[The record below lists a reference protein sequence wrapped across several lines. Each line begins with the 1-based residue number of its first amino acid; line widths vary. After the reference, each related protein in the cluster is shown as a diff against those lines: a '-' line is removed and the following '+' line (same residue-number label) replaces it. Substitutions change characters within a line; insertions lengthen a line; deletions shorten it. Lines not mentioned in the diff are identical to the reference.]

1 MKLYGLSALSD
12 FWGDFIVYRNLKPAD
27 QRLPAL
33 DDLRGKLSLLPGVV
47 PRKNESDYARVVVEI
62 LEQARKL
69 TAPGADIRRVIFLG
83 DTRLLDSTAFANICA
98 AGGWPGIAFIGAE
111 APRMGE
117 APSMGEAPRMGE
129 TSAPPNVELETM
141 SGGQVLYLSNRWAA
155 LDDTF
160 REFVAAQGFPIDE
173 HTALLIDMDKTALGA
188 RGRNAAV
195 IDNVRVQAVE
205 ETVAGLLGEDFD
217 PQGFRA
223 AYDLLV
229 QPEFHPFTGDNQD
242 YLAYTC
248 LVLGSGLEKLDR
260 LAGRIRVGEM
270 REFRQFIA
278 EVDARSSALSPSL
291 AAIHKE
297 IFTNVRAGDPTP
309 FKPFRYNEFRIT
321 SARMG
326 CLPDEAPLAQFLGEE
341 ILLTREVRD
350 LALDWRARGALVFG
364 LSDKPDEASLPTPEL
379 AAQGYVPLHRKQTH
393 TVGV

>member
-1 MKLYGLSALSD
+1 MKLYGLSALAD

-33 DDLRGKLSLLPGVV
+33 DDLRGELSLSPCIV
-47 PRKNESDYARVVVEI
+47 PRKNETDYARVVVRI

-69 TAPGADIRRVIFLG
+69 TAPGADIQRVIFLG
-83 DTRLLDSTAFANICA
+83 DTRLLDSTAFANLCA
-98 AGGWPGIAFIGAE
+98 AGGWPGLAFIGAE
-111 APRMGE
+111 NA
-117 APSMGEAPRMGE
+117 
-129 TSAPPNVELETM
+129 APPNVELETM

-160 REFVAAQGFPIDE
+160 REFVAAQGFPINE

-195 IDNVRVQAVE
+195 IDNARVQAVE
-205 ETVAGLLGEDFD
+205 ETVAGLLGGDFD

-248 LVLGSGLEKLDR
+248 LILGSGLETLDS
-260 LAGRIRVGEM
+260 LVGRIRGGEM

-278 EVDARSSALSPSL
+278 EVDSRSLALSPSL

-297 IFTNVRAGDPTP
+297 IFANVRAGDPTP

-379 AAQGYVPLHRKQTH
+379 AAQGYVPLHHKQTH
-393 TVGV
+393 VAGE

>member
-12 FWGDFIVYRNLKPAD
+12 LWGDFIVYRNLSPAD
-27 QRLPAL
+27 QRLPVL
-33 DDLRGKLSLLPGVV
+33 GDLRASLGLSNGHI
-47 PRKNESDYARVVVEI
+47 PRKNEADYARVVVEI
-62 LEQARKL
+62 LKQARAS
-69 TAPGADIRRVIFLG
+69 TAPGVEIRRIVFLG
-83 DTRLLDSTAFANICA
+83 DTRLLDSTAFANLCA
-98 AGGWPGIAFIGAE
+98 AGSWPGLAFIGSE
-111 APRMGE
+111 TTAPFAAQTEPM
-117 APSMGEAPRMGE
+117 P
-129 TSAPPNVELETM
+129 
-141 SGGQVLYLSNRWAA
+141 GGQVLYLSNRWAA
-155 LDDTF
+155 LDDAF
-160 REFVAAQGFPIDE
+160 REFVTAQGFPVDE

-195 IDNVRVQAVE
+195 IDNARVHAVE
-205 ETVAGLLGEDFD
+205 ETVAGLLGSAFD

-248 LVLGSGLEKLDR
+248 LILGSGLETLEG
-260 LAGRIRVGEM
+260 LVSRIRVGEM

-278 EVDARSSALSPSL
+278 AVDGRCAALPSSLE
-291 AAIHKE
+291 AIHKE
-297 IFTNVRAGDPTP
+297 IFANVQAGDPTP

-326 CLPDEAPLAQFLGEE
+326 WLPEQAAVEKLLSEE
-341 ILLTREVRD
+341 IVLTREVRD
-350 LALDWRARGALVFG
+350 LARDWRKQGALVFG

-393 TVGV
+393 VVGM

>member
-27 QRLPAL
+27 RRLPAL
-33 DDLRGKLSLLPGVV
+33 DDLRGELSLSPGVI
-47 PRKNESDYARVVVEI
+47 PRKNESDYARVVVRI

-69 TAPGADIRRVIFLG
+69 TVPGADIRHVVFLG

-98 AGGWPGIAFIGAE
+98 AGGWPGLAFIGAE

-117 APSMGEAPRMGE
+117 
-129 TSAPPNVELETM
+129 TSAPPKVELETM
-141 SGGQVLYLSNRWAA
+141 PGGQVLYLSNRWAA
-155 LDDTF
+155 LDDAF
-160 REFVAAQGFPIDE
+160 REFVAAQGFPIDK

-195 IDNVRVQAVE
+195 IDNVRVQAVQ
-205 ETVAGLLGEDFD
+205 ETVAGLLGELFD
-217 PQGFRA
+217 SQGFRA
-223 AYDLLV
+223 AYDLLA

-248 LVLGSGLEKLDR
+248 LVLGSGLEKLDS
-260 LAGRIRVGEM
+260 LVGRIRGGEM

-278 EVDARSSALSPSL
+278 EVDARSSALPPSL

-297 IFTNVRAGDPTP
+297 IFANVRAGDPTP

-326 CLPDEAPLAQFLGEE
+326 CLPHEAPLVQFLGEE
-341 ILLTREVRD
+341 ILITREVRD
-350 LALDWRARGALVFG
+350 LALDWRAHGALVFG

-379 AAQGYVPLHRKQTH
+379 AAQGYVSLHRKQTH
-393 TVGV
+393 VVGE

>member
-12 FWGDFIVYRNLKPAD
+12 LWGDFIVYRNLKPAD

-33 DDLRGKLSLLPGVV
+33 NDLRGKLSLLPGVI
-47 PRKNESDYARVVVEI
+47 PRKNESDYARVMVAI
-62 LEQARKL
+62 LRQARQL

-98 AGGWPGIAFIGAE
+98 AGGWPGLAFIGAE
-111 APRMGE
+111 KA
-117 APSMGEAPRMGE
+117 
-129 TSAPPNVELETM
+129 SAPPNVQLETM
-141 SGGQVLYLSNRWAA
+141 PGGQVLYLSNRWAA

-160 REFVAAQGFPIDE
+160 REFTAAQGFPIDE

-188 RGRNAAV
+188 RGRNDAV
-195 IDNVRVQAVE
+195 IDNARVQAVE
-205 ETVAGLLGEDFD
+205 ETIAGLLDGFD
-217 PQGFRA
+217 LQSFRA
-223 AYDLLV
+223 AYNLLV

-242 YLAYTC
+242 YLAYIC
-248 LVLGSGLEKLDR
+248 LMLGSGLEKLDS
-260 LAGRIRVGEM
+260 LVNRIRGGEM

-278 EVDARSSALSPSL
+278 EVDARSSALSPRL
-291 AAIHKE
+291 TAIHTE
-297 IFTNVRAGDPTP
+297 IFANVQAGDPTP

-326 CLPDEAPLAQFLGEE
+326 CLPDEVPLAQLLGEE

-393 TVGV
+393 VVGE